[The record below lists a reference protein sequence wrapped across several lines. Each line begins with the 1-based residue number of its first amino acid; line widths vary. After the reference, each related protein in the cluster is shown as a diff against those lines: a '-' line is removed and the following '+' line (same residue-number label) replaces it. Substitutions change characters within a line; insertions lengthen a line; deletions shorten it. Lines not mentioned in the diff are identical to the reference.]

1 MAESFRYL
9 DGLVHTGTIGGYGLC
24 SNTMSFPAAADHV
37 ALDQVIQSCACPDH
51 FVAIE
56 VPFNLFEREAVIAD
70 SSQVPTVADIAKK
83 HDVYVMTNRPLNAIA
98 NGQIRVLVNHVLGAN
113 GKGLCK
119 HLFYIYFY
127 KLTSSLAEQEII
139 KNMSQSF
146 EAVTQL
152 ETDLMSERKD
162 LNMY

>member
-1 MAESFRYL
+1 
-9 DGLVHTGTIGGYGLC
+9 
-24 SNTMSFPAAADHV
+24 MSLEPMEKD
-37 ALDQVIQSCACPDH
+37 
-51 FVAIE
+51 
-56 VPFNLFEREAVIAD
+56 
-70 SSQVPTVADIAKK
+70 
-83 HDVYVMTNRPLNAIA
+83 YVSA
-98 NGQIRVLVNHVLGAN
+98 
-113 GKGLCK
+113 
-119 HLFYIYFY
+119 FFIYFY